1 MNDKVLISIK
11 KGCKYLLKNT
21 KKNGTKFIYLRD
33 VDGRIING
41 KYNMLRH
48 CGCLWALSKT
58 YNSVLFESCN
68 DETMKTLN
76 GLFEYP
82 KKHTNSSIHNDQN
95 NEDNG
100 DKNNQVAL
108 LKDKQWYKLGGNAL
122 YALSLHE
129 YKTLTSKLLKTSS
142 NSRSNDKS
150 IKKDDT
156 SKTQTQLC
164 RHIHNGMKQF
174 INKNGSIKHY
184 KINANTN
191 AASDFVSEYY
201 PGEAILSLCILKDYE
216 TAFKITN
223 QLKKTRDAGVNEE
236 EQIHDHWLL
245 QGIEMLYFHY
255 KNNENENDGN
265 EGNKKNKKIQ
275 MLTEYGNR
283 IGQAIIKHE
292 DKYKNRSCRIAC
304 RLEGLIPLYRMT
316 KNKEY
321 LDAINKLVKEL
332 LKSQCIDATHKA
344 CGAFKDDGGY
354 QIDYT
359 QHSVS
364 ALCEYYKLMNEV

>member
-1 MNDKVLISIK
+1 MNDNVLNSIK
-11 KGCKYLLKNT
+11 KGCNYLLKNT
-21 KKNGTKFIYLRD
+21 TKNGTKFIYLRNA
-33 VDGRIING
+33 DGGIIKG

-58 YNSVLFESCN
+58 YNTVLLKSCN
-68 DETMKTLN
+68 DEIMKTLN

-82 KKHTNSSIHNDQN
+82 KKHTQSGYKSRNK
-95 NEDNG
+95 EG
-100 DKNNQVAL
+100 DMGDENNQIAL
-108 LKDKQWYKLGGNAL
+108 LKDKQWCKLGGNAL

-129 YKTLTSKLLKTSS
+129 YKTLTSKTSNNS
-142 NSRSNDKS
+142 NSNDKM
-150 IKKDDT
+150 IKKDDI
-156 SKTQTQLC
+156 SKTQMQIC
-164 RHIHNGMKQF
+164 RRIHNGMKQF

-184 KINANTN
+184 KIDANTN
-191 AASDFVSEYY
+191 VASDFVSEYY

-245 QGIEMLYFHY
+245 QGIEVLYFHF
-255 KNNENENDGN
+255 KNDGN
-265 EGNKKNKKIQ
+265 DGNDGNKRLK
-275 MLTEYGNR
+275 MLLEYGNK
-283 IGQAIIKHE
+283 IGQAIIKYK
-292 DKYKNRSCRIAC
+292 DKYGKRSCRIAC

-321 LDAINKLVKEL
+321 LDTINNLTAEL
-332 LKSQCIDATHKA
+332 LKSQCEDANHKA
-344 CGAFKDDGGY
+344 YGAFKDEGGY

-359 QHSVS
+359 QHSIS
-364 ALCEYYKLMNEV
+364 ALCEYYKLLKMNE